1 MLRTQI
7 SLTEEQAARL
17 RQIARAEDVSIAL
30 LIRRCIDRFLETPDR
45 EVRHRHM
52 LAAAGAGDSG
62 IGDVAERHDLYLAE
76 TVVE

>member
-17 RQIARAEDVSIAL
+17 RQIARAENVSIAL
-30 LIRRCIDRFLETPDR
+30 LIRRSIDRFLEAPDP

-52 LAAAGAGDSG
+52 LAAAGAGHSG
-62 IGDVAERHDLYLAE
+62 IGDVAENHDLYLAE
-76 TVVE
+76 TGGE